1 MKKKIIIISGDPNSI
16 NSEIIVKSWV
26 KLKTTLK
33 NRIVFVSNI
42 NLLKKQFK
50 KLKAKI
56 KIKKIDNINVNLKDS
71 SFKVIDIG
79 LNFKDPFGVK
89 ENEASKF
96 VSKYVK

>member
-16 NSEIIVKSWV
+16 NSEIIIKSWV

-50 KLKAKI
+50 KQF
-56 KIKKIDNINVNLKDS
+56 INTELFS
-71 SFKVIDIG
+71 TT
-79 LNFKDPFGVK
+79 LR
-89 ENEASKF
+89 
-96 VSKYVK
+96 